1 MKRWTPLPPD
11 CVLPPSARSTWRVFQ
26 PGNGIDVGDVV
37 LEETVVEQ
45 DALIAY
51 RDRRERG
58 LPVLV
63 SRWQIYRVHVK
74 PRRPTQA
81 ERFAFV
87 ESYDEEDARARVV
100 AASARLDCCEV
111 SDARSRILVAKS
123 YEDCIREGVSADVEL
138 RLFEV
143 AWSNGRVAQWV
154 QEPMFWL
161 PTPSELTRK
170 WSQIREG
177 TLQ

>member
-1 MKRWTPLPPD
+1 MKRWTPLHLD
-11 CVLPPSARSTWRVFQ
+11 CALPPSARITWRVFQ

-37 LEETVVEQ
+37 LDETVVER
-45 DALIAY
+45 DALIAF

-63 SRWQIYRVHVK
+63 SRWQIYRVQIK
-74 PRRPTQA
+74 PRRSSHG

-87 ESYDEEDARARVV
+87 ESYCEEDACARV
-100 AASARLDCCEV
+100 ATASARLDCCEV
-111 SDARSRILVAKS
+111 SDARSRISVAKS
-123 YEDCIREGVSADVEL
+123 YEDCIRDGLSADVEL

-143 AWSNGRVAQWV
+143 AWSNGRVTHWV

-170 WSQIREG
+170 WSQIQEE